1 MNTSSLSSIFTLN
14 GKSNSLE
21 TNFTAKC
28 EKPPRVVL
36 PSEASLKTFRKL
48 HFTAAPITALRDG
61 MKREQRDRQ
70 WAGLYWNYPFRSRQ
84 FWHLKKC
91 RLVPLDPLG
100 YPDLDERLPRN
111 PKPIRLPVIGNQ
123 SSPWE
128 NQHSPFAFLEQS
140 NRLRHIED
148 LGNLLSFLTLPSEF
162 LPLRRLRRLRPGNA
176 GQRSL
181 PPVPQSGPDPF
192 TQLPG

>member
-1 MNTSSLSSIFTLN
+1 MNFDFLVKRFNRLR
-14 GKSNSLE
+14 L
-21 TNFTAKC
+21 FC
-28 EKPPRVVL
+28 FVL
-36 PSEASLKTFRKL
+36 F
-48 HFTAAPITALRDG
+48 
-61 MKREQRDRQ
+61 
-70 WAGLYWNYPFRSRQ
+70 
-84 FWHLKKC
+84 
-91 RLVPLDPLG
+91 DPLG
-100 YPDLDERLPRN
+100 YPNLDERLPRN

-148 LGNLLSFLTLPSEF
+148 LGNLLSLLTLPFEF

-181 PPVPQSGPDPF
+181 PPVPQYGPEPF
-192 TQLPG
+192 TGLPG